1 LAGLLVVLL
10 LVGAVLV
17 ARQRILLQAT
27 STSYTPLSGEARWEG
42 DWELSE
48 QGADPSE
55 AGSLA
60 GTDRAVIPFSGTD
73 LALTVR
79 RGSYRAYFWISVDG
93 KPANRL
99 PREERNKQRDAY
111 LVLSSPDYEP
121 QVVTLP
127 VTGGLSDGPHEAV
140 VVADRGWDQ
149 WPLVG
154 WRVGR
159 TPDTAAYDWALAG
172 LGVVGLASLVGTIW
186 QRGKRQSSC
195 SDWSTFN
202 NENIPPPLRASCAPP
217 PAEGGEQ
224 LVPPPVVGEARWGGQ
239 RSLFSEQRDR
249 EAEWSG
255 LQLVIFGLR
264 FTISDSVS
272 LPLVLV
278 ATIALYFSPW
288 FFLKVV
294 SGLAL
299 AVLVFMRLDLGLALI
314 AAMAPFYLKPVALLG
329 KSFSLVEIV
338 TLLCVASWGIRCAW
352 QWRKSERQG
361 RLASCVLRL
370 TSLDLAALTFVL
382 VALASFFVAEYRHV
396 ALRELRVLILEPAL
410 FYLML
415 RTSRLDGKAIWRVV
429 HFFVLGAV
437 IVALLGLVQ
446 YAFSDVAAVRQA
458 LGDVIRAEGGFHRL
472 RSVYGSPNSVGL
484 YLGRVLP
491 ILVAVALFGAS
502 RNRRIVYGLA
512 AVPVGLAILLSFSKG
527 ALLVGVPL
535 SLLVLGV
542 LAGGRWLWA
551 SLGAIALGIVAAIPL
566 LRTPRFA
573 SLFDPS
579 RGTLFFRLHLWRSS
593 WTMFREHPLLGVGP
607 DNFLYQ
613 YRGRYILPAAWEEP
627 HLSQAHNILLDYA
640 TRMGVAGLAVG
651 AWLQVAFWRAAL
663 PLRRLTDPDRRA
675 LALGLMG
682 SMVSFLAHGLVD
694 ASYFL
699 IDLAFAFFLAL
710 GVVQW
715 LSRSETHGNEN

>member
-1 LAGLLVVLL
+1 MNRRSRVLGIACLAGFVLSLL
-10 LVGAVLV
+10 LIG
-17 ARQRILLQAT
+17 LLSIAKRDALFRTT
-27 STSYTPLSGEARWEG
+27 STSYTVLSGEARWEG
-42 DWELSE
+42 DWEFSE

-60 GTDRAVIPFSGTD
+60 GSDRVTIPFSGTD

-79 RGSYRAYFWISVDG
+79 RGSYRAYFFVSVDG
-93 KPANRL
+93 EPANRL
-99 PREERNKQRDAY
+99 PREERGAY

-121 QVVTLP
+121 QVITLP
-127 VTGGLSDGPHEAV
+127 VADGLSDGPHEAV

-154 WRVGR
+154 WRVSR
-159 TPDTAAYDWALAG
+159 APDTTWYDRALAG
-172 LGVVGLASLVGTIW
+172 LGVVGLAFLVGMIW
-186 QRGKRQSSC
+186 SRGKKQ
-195 SDWSTFN
+195 
-202 NENIPPPLRASCAPP
+202 EAKGGAYPASCILHSSIALVVAP
-217 PAEGGEQ
+217 
-224 LVPPPVVGEARWGGQ
+224 
-239 RSLFSEQRDR
+239 
-249 EAEWSG
+249 
-255 LQLVIFGLR
+255 
-264 FTISDSVS
+264 
-272 LPLVLV
+272 V
-278 ATIALYFSPW
+278 AALALYFSPW
-288 FFLKVV
+288 LFLQVA

-299 AVLVFMRLDLGLALI
+299 AVLVFLRLDVGLALI
-314 AAMAPFYLKPVALLG
+314 AATAPFYLKPVALLG

-338 TLLCVASWGIRCAW
+338 TLLCMVSWGVRCIW
-352 QWRKSERQG
+352 QWRQARGKRQEARSKG
-361 RLASCVLRL
+361 QEARGKEQGAQGGTHPASCILHL
-370 TSLDLAALTFVL
+370 APLDLAVLAFVL
-382 VALASFFVAEYRHV
+382 VAVASFFVAEYRHV

-415 RTSRLDGKAIWRVV
+415 RTSRLDGKAIWRVA

-437 IVALLGLVQ
+437 VVALLGLAQ
-446 YAFSDVAAVRQA
+446 YAFYDVEAVRQA
-458 LGDVIRAEGGFHRL
+458 LGDVIRAEDGFHRL

-491 ILVAVALFGAS
+491 VLVAVALFGAS
-502 RNRRIVYGLA
+502 RNRRIAYGLA
-512 AVPVGLAILLSFSKG
+512 AVPMGLAILLSFSKG

-535 SLLVLGV
+535 SLLALGV

-551 SLGAIALGIVAAIPL
+551 SLGAILAGIVAAIPL

-573 SLFDPS
+573 SIFDPS
-579 RGTLFFRLHLWRSS
+579 RGTLFFRLHLWRSA

-613 YRGRYILPAAWEEP
+613 YRSRYILPAAWEEP

-640 TRMGVAGLAVG
+640 TRMGIAGLAVG
-651 AWLQVAFWRAAL
+651 AWLQVAFWRVAL
-663 PLRRLTDPDRRA
+663 PLRRLADPDHRA

-715 LSRSETHGNEN
+715 LSRSETYGYED